1 MSPTREFNVFK
12 WKCVFKFT
20 IRFPSYVPKFVIS
33 SNWPFGQFISVIPR
47 PLDRP
52 SSMCRPLIPDRLTE
66 RLQQVINNR
75 IVTLQEVWIQ
85 FELRSIQE
93 FHFDR
98 LFFYLSVLAIRKSFL
113 KRELKIEFLIL
124 SHRREKP

>member
-1 MSPTREFNVFK
+1 MSR
-12 WKCVFKFT
+12 
-20 IRFPSYVPKFVIS
+20 SA
-33 SNWPFGQFISVIPR
+33 
-47 PLDRP
+47 LDGP
-52 SSMCRPLIPDRLTE
+52 GIPDRLTE
-66 RLQQVINNR
+66 RRQQVIDNP
-75 IVTLQEVWIQ
+75 IVTLQAVWIQ
-85 FELRSIQE
+85 FELRLNQE

>member
-1 MSPTREFNVFK
+1 M
-12 WKCVFKFT
+12 
-20 IRFPSYVPKFVIS
+20 Y
-33 SNWPFGQFISVIPR
+33 R
-47 PLDRP
+47 PW
-52 SSMCRPLIPDRLTE
+52 IPDRLTE

>member
-1 MSPTREFNVFK
+1 MLTSE
-12 WKCVFKFT
+12 
-20 IRFPSYVPKFVIS
+20 S
-33 SNWPFGQFISVIPR
+33 
-47 PLDRP
+47 DR
-52 SSMCRPLIPDRLTE
+52 STLNGLGIPDGLTE
-66 RLQQVINNR
+66 RLQPVIDNP
-75 IVTLQEVWIQ
+75 IVTLQAVWIR
-85 FELRSIQE
+85 FELRLNQE

>member
-1 MSPTREFNVFK
+1 M
-12 WKCVFKFT
+12 
-20 IRFPSYVPKFVIS
+20 
-33 SNWPFGQFISVIPR
+33 FG
-47 PLDRP
+47 
-52 SSMCRPLIPDRLTE
+52 SMTPNELTE
-66 RLQQVINNR
+66 RLQQAIDSR
-75 IVTLQEVWIQ
+75 IVTWLEVWIR
-85 FELRSIQE
+85 FELRLIQE